1 MSQDDAATAAS
12 AASSGP
18 TTTDASTPDVRPIAS
33 TPVPLRGPDLVLVG
47 LPGAGKSAVGRHLA
61 KILGTAV
68 TDSDDLIEE
77 RSGRSIPDLFAAA
90 GEEHFRDLERD
101 VIAEQLAR
109 GSGIL
114 TLGGGAV
121 LDPVTRAA
129 LAARRTVYLRVSPEQ
144 ALARVGSGGTRPL
157 LAGDPAARI
166 RLLAEQRAPL
176 YGEVATWTVETDGR
190 DLTDVAEEIAA
201 LGSQPTIITVPGERP
216 YPVTIGHD
224 LSGEVARAIPDGATK
239 VLVLHPEFLT
249 EKAGRIAAAIR
260 FGGRDALA
268 HALPD
273 AEAAKS
279 WDVVGRC
286 HDILG
291 EHGFGRG
298 DVVVTLGG
306 GATTDVGG
314 FVAATWLRGVGVVH
328 VPTTLLGMVD
338 AAVGGKTGVN
348 TPAGK
353 NLVGSFHP
361 PLAVICDL
369 DLLATLPRAD
379 LVAGL
384 AEVVKVGFFADPHIL
399 SIVRA
404 DPEAASDPGSRQLRE
419 IVERAIAVK
428 AVVVGQDLRESGLR
442 EILNY
447 GHTTAHG
454 IERSSGYTWRH
465 GDAVAVGMVVAAELA
480 ERVGIAPAG
489 LADGHRSVLTS
500 LGLPTSSD
508 RPWDEVRAAMGNDKK
523 VRAGSLRFVAL
534 RGEQEPVILADP
546 DEAALQAAW
555 STVAV

>member
-1 MSQDDAATAAS
+1 
-12 AASSGP
+12 
-18 TTTDASTPDVRPIAS
+18 
-33 TPVPLRGPDLVLVG
+33 
-47 LPGAGKSAVGRHLA
+47 
-61 KILGTAV
+61 V

-90 GEEHFRDLERD
+90 GEEHFRDLERE
-101 VIAEQLAR
+101 VVAEQLAR

-129 LAARRTVYLRVSPEQ
+129 LAARRTVHLRVSPEQ
-144 ALARVGSGGTRPL
+144 ALARVGTGGTRPL
-157 LAGDPAARI
+157 LAEDPAARI

-176 YGEVATWTVETDGR
+176 YDEVAIWTVETDGR
-190 DLTDVAEEIAA
+190 DLADVAEEVAA
-201 LGSQPTIITVPGERP
+201 LGAQPTIITVPGDRP

-224 LSGEVARAIPDGATK
+224 LSGLVARAIPDGATK

-249 EKAGRIAAAIR
+249 DKAGRIAAAIR

-369 DLLATLPRAD
+369 DLLATLPRED

-404 DPEAASDPGSRQLRE
+404 DPEAATDPGSRQLRE

-454 IERSSGYTWRH
+454 IERSSGYSWRH

-489 LADGHRSVLTS
+489 LADGHRAVLTS
-500 LGLPTSSD
+500 LGLPTTSD

-534 RGEQEPVILADP
+534 RGEQDAVILADP

-555 STVAV
+555 ATVAV